1 MIVRSWKIC
10 KVEIEDLENFK
21 AFLSFN
27 SVSSDTKYD
36 DEVELCANWLS
47 GYLKKFCAEVH
58 VMQTDYQPVVIGKV
72 GEGEP
77 VVIYGDYDV
86 QPADLAD
93 GWNQD
98 PFEPSVVDGRVY
110 ARGAQDNKG
119 QLWYCI
125 QAVKN
130 LVQSSNLSRR
140 VIFFIEGEEESAGIG
155 SRRLL
160 QLEGR
165 KMFEDSKVVL
175 IPDAGAISDTCE
187 CITVGLRGSASF
199 TVSTKGPD
207 SDLHSGI
214 FGGLIPNP
222 IFDAGKIII

>member
-1 MIVRSWKIC
+1 MEGC
-10 KVEIEDLENFK
+10 
-21 AFLSFN
+21 
-27 SVSSDTKYD
+27 TQ
-36 DEVELCANWLS
+36 EVLRITRASC
-47 GYLKKFCAEVH
+47 GYC
-58 VMQTDYQPVVIGKV
+58 
-72 GEGEP
+72 
-77 VVIYGDYDV
+77 
-86 QPADLAD
+86 
-93 GWNQD
+93 N
-98 PFEPSVVDGRVY
+98 
-110 ARGAQDNKG
+110 
-119 QLWYCI
+119 

-175 IPDAGAISDTCE
+175 TPDAGAISDTCE

-222 IFDAGKIII
+222 IFDAGKIIISLNHDSYDKIPGFLENYEEPILNELTDSDVFADQVDLLTEKSAVTSAGSIKCNKNILTLGLFPRIEVCGIGGLFWRGIRKRNPQLGQNESKLEISL